1 MTLDTTN
8 KYPKEIEDN
17 KDRLR
22 NRNKSLRP
30 RLSAKI
36 QKKVSTKAQNN
47 LSEECPSRNIR
58 ASISAFPFLEEVYPS
73 FSQSAVRKTLSFK
86 PLSVTSARIKGNTT
100 TYEIS
105 PDGHICKLF
114 HFENR
119 NLGYSYSPGFQKKE
133 S

>member
-8 KYPKEIEDN
+8 KYLKEIEDN

-22 NRNKSLRP
+22 TEIKVFDHDF
-30 RLSAKI
+30 SAKI
-36 QKKVSTKAQNN
+36 QKKKKKASTKAQNN

-73 FSQSAVRKTLSFK
+73 FSQSAVRKTFSFK
-86 PLSVTSARIKGNTT
+86 PLSVASARIKGNTT

-105 PDGHICKLF
+105 KDGISASFSISKT
-114 HFENR
+114 
-119 NLGYSYSPGFQKKE
+119 GI
-133 S
+133 